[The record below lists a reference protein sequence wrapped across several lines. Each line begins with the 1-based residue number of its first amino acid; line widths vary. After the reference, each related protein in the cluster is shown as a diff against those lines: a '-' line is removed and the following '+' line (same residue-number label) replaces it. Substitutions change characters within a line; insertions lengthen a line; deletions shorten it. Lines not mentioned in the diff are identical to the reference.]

1 MFAKHETAI
10 WFPELVRRYISALI
24 NLSMDL
30 SRIIQHI
37 PKVWTTISFI
47 KMDRLIPF
55 LFCFSCFSFAMVV
68 RSSGWKYIDYIYIYI
83 YIYIAYT
90 EGVVIGICK
99 GCKSKHLIADNLG
112 TAGLDGD
119 TNIENYFKARGM
131 EDNVNRVTQEVFEL
145 EKILGFDSIGG
156 ALAGEDGTPVLE

>member
-1 MFAKHETAI
+1 M
-10 WFPELVRRYISALI
+10 
-24 NLSMDL
+24 
-30 SRIIQHI
+30 
-37 PKVWTTISFI
+37 
-47 KMDRLIPF
+47 
-55 LFCFSCFSFAMVV
+55 
-68 RSSGWKYIDYIYIYI
+68 
-83 YIYIAYT
+83 
-90 EGVVIGICK
+90 
-99 GCKSKHLIADNLG
+99 IADNLG